1 MKNIPLL
8 ISTFLALVVGVLLGH
23 FVWVSNSSRGNEMM
37 TSQYGSHMMT
47 DGTIMNAQGSVGMEH
62 MMTDMTANMIGKKGK
77 ELEKIFIEEMIPHH
91 QGAVDMAKLLLEDK
105 TITNTD
111 LVGFA
116 KSIIKA
122 QESEIATMKTWLK
135 NY

>member
-1 MKNIPLL
+1 
-8 ISTFLALVVGVLLGH
+8 
-23 FVWVSNSSRGNEMM
+23 
-37 TSQYGSHMMT
+37 
-47 DGTIMNAQGSVGMEH
+47 
-62 MMTDMTANMIGKKGK
+62 MMTDMTANMMGKKGK

-116 KSIIKA
+116 NGIIKA
-122 QESEIATMKTWLK
+122 QESEITTMKTWLK